1 MDKHYFVFDVVPK
14 WVLLIVTIGLLSLSV
29 VSLLQFGIIG
39 IFLEGF
45 KNSATIQIFIDLVIS
60 LGLLLVFIFH
70 DAKIKNRNFT
80 LWLIITLA
88 IVSFGPLLYLITRK
102 K

>member
-1 MDKHYFVFDVVPK
+1 MDKNYFVFDVVPK
-14 WVLLIVTIGLLSLSV
+14 WVLLIVTIGLLALSV

-70 DAKIKNRNFT
+70 DAKIKNRNFN

-88 IVSFGPLLYLITRK
+88 IGSFGPLLYLITRK

>member
-1 MDKHYFVFDVVPK
+1 MDKNYFVFDVVPK
-14 WVLLIVTIGLLSLSV
+14 WVLLIVTIGLLALSV

-60 LGLLLVFIFH
+60 LGLLLVCIFH
-70 DAKIKNRNFT
+70 DAKMKNRNFT

-88 IVSFGPLLYLITRK
+88 IGSFGPLLYLITRK

>member
-1 MDKHYFVFDVVPK
+1 MDKDYFVFDVVPK

-88 IVSFGPLLYLITRK
+88 IGSFGPLLYLITRK

>member
-14 WVLLIVTIGLLSLSV
+14 WVLLIVTIGLLSLSL

-88 IVSFGPLLYLITRK
+88 IGSFGPLLYLITRK